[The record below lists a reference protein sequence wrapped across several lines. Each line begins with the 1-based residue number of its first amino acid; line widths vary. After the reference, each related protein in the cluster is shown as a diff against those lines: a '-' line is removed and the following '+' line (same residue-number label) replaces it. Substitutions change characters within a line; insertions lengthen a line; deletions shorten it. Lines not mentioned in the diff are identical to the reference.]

1 VALNLEKMEKEISTN
16 HKLLIQKGE
25 KMLLRLNLENN
36 PFVSKYLDTTKN
48 IMKEISAFGAIAN
61 SNNELLDKLFRIE
74 DRIGQIKNFDFN
86 TRRLFITM
94 KKVVD
99 TLQKI
104 DFEYKRKFIRQIKK
118 KVKNSI
124 EKIK

>member
-1 VALNLEKMEKEISTN
+1 MALNLEKMEKEISTN